1 MGIQAKTCGSELA
14 LLEAIPQLDR
24 IHVSKAIM
32 ICTISVPKLAIK
44 RARIRLSH
52 EGALQL

>member
-44 RARIRLSH
+44 RARIQLSH